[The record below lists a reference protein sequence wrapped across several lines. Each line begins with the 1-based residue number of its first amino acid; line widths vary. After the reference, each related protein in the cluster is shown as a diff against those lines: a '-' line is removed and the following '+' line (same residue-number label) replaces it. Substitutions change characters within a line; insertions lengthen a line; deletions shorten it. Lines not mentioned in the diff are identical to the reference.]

1 MRTTPTTTEAQRV
14 QKVLASRGLGSRR
27 EIEGWIAAGRLT
39 INGKRAQLG
48 DRVSERDRIAI
59 DGRPVSLADR
69 AEAAS
74 HRVLAYHKPAGEVCT
89 RSDPEG
95 RPTVFDRLPRLKGA
109 RWIAIGRLDLDT
121 SGLLL
126 FTTDGALARAL
137 MHPSSEIVRTYAVR
151 VRGVPSPGTLA
162 ALTRGVMLEDG
173 PARFD
178 EVVEQEEGGGSNRW
192 YLASLREGRKREVRR
207 LWETTGCTVSR
218 LMRVRFGPMELPRS
232 LSRGRARDLNVGE
245 TAELY
250 RAAKLPVP
258 SSVGAA
264 SSRDPHKPRVQ
275 RPRGKVSA
283 PRTRGR

>member
-1 MRTTPTTTEAQRV
+1 MRTTPRTTEAQRV
-14 QKVLASRGLGSRR
+14 QKVLAAHGLGSRR

-59 DGRPVSLADR
+59 DGRPVSLTDHGQP
-69 AEAAS
+69 AS

-137 MHPSSEIVRTYAVR
+137 MHPSTEIVRTYAVR

-178 EVVEQEEGGGSNRW
+178 QVVEQEESSGSNRW
-192 YLASLREGRKREVRR
+192 YLVSLREGRKREVRR
-207 LWETTGCTVSR
+207 LWETTGCSVSR
-218 LMRVRFGPMELPRS
+218 LIRVGFGSMALPRS
-232 LSRGRARDLNVGE
+232 LSRGHSRDLSVDE
-245 TAELY
+245 AAELY
-250 RAAKLPVP
+250 RAAKLSAPAAL
-258 SSVGAA
+258 GAA
-264 SSRDPHKPRVQ
+264 SSGDSHKPRVQ
-275 RPRGKVSA
+275 KRRGKLTA
-283 PRTRGR
+283 PRARDR